1 MSMGGLGTLA
11 AVRHAMD
18 QWRPAESGTVDD
30 RRTTLEGHLR
40 KKLDSARQ
48 VETHR
53 TTALPDV
60 VVDGT
65 VGILFVD
72 EVSGRTVA
80 RIEERLDRFDG
91 EYPLLFVVGDVREQS
106 VWKRLR
112 EAYTDSGPTAG
123 RTEFVFESLGSLR
136 APDHDWGDWE
146 ESDEPWHDLRSAW
159 VYPALAAC
167 LLLVDELLRHV
178 AGVDPFLP
186 SEPVWRLFF
195 LGIVLI
201 GVIGED
207 LVRPWLHG

>member
-18 QWRPAESGTVDD
+18 QWRPAESETVDD

-65 VGILFVD
+65 VGVLFAE
-72 EVSGRTVA
+72 EVSGRTVD

-91 EYPLLFVVGDVREQS
+91 QYPLLFVVGDVRDPS
-106 VWKRLR
+106 VWERL
-112 EAYTDSGPTAG
+112 EKAYTDSGPTAG
-123 RTEFVFESLGSLR
+123 QTEFVFESLASLR
-136 APDHDWGDWE
+136 APDRDWGDWK

-159 VYPALAAC
+159 VYPALAAG
-167 LLLVDELLRHV
+167 LLLADELLRS
-178 AGVDPFLP
+178 ATRYDSFLP
-186 SEPVWRLFF
+186 DEPMWRLFF
-195 LGIVLI
+195 LGLVL
-201 GVIGED
+201 VWVLGED